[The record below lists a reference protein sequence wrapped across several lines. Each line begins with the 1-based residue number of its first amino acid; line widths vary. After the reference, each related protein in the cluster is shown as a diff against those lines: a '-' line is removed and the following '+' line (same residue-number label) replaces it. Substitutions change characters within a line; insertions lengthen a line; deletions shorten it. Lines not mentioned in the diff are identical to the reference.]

1 MKILNKHF
9 EKKKVS
15 IIDYVKPL
23 DLKKEINET
32 FKEKFPFIQI
42 SLTKLRSIKREM
54 LEIGAECSLDAI
66 IVAQSYI
73 YFEQLILRVNFF

>member
-1 MKILNKHF
+1 MI
-9 EKKKVS
+9 KVS

-73 YFEQLILRVNFF
+73 YFEQLILRVIY

>member
-1 MKILNKHF
+1 M
-9 EKKKVS
+9 
-15 IIDYVKPL
+15 
-23 DLKKEINET
+23 KKEINET

-73 YFEQLILRVNFF
+73 YFEQLILRVNLYFLSNSNNYNRKFKRV

>member
-1 MKILNKHF
+1 M

>member
-1 MKILNKHF
+1 MIIF
-9 EKKKVS
+9 KKKVS

-32 FKEKFPFIQI
+32 FKEKFPYIQI

-54 LEIGAECSLDAI
+54 LEIAFETQLDII

-73 YFEQLILRVNFF
+73 YFEKLILHVN

>member
-1 MKILNKHF
+1 M
-9 EKKKVS
+9 
-15 IIDYVKPL
+15 
-23 DLKKEINET
+23 KKEINET

-73 YFEQLILRVNFF
+73 YFEQLILRVNLYFFSNSNNYNRQFKRV

>member
-1 MKILNKHF
+1 M
-9 EKKKVS
+9 
-15 IIDYVKPL
+15 

-73 YFEQLILRVNFF
+73 YFEQLILRVSEF

>member
-1 MKILNKHF
+1 MK
-9 EKKKVS
+9 KKKVS

>member
-1 MKILNKHF
+1 M
-9 EKKKVS
+9 
-15 IIDYVKPL
+15 

-73 YFEQLILRVNFF
+73 YFEQLILRVSKFYTWNYIR

>member
-1 MKILNKHF
+1 LK
-9 EKKKVS
+9 KKKVS

-54 LEIGAECSLDAI
+54 LEIGAECSLDSI

-73 YFEQLILRVNFF
+73 YFEQLILRVNI